1 MGVIQFK
8 QWSGITDDA
17 DPPKNFLLGW
27 AGTVAGGD
35 TIADGVL
42 AFYGKGKPISQLDGS
57 TEFSHRMPTGIGG
70 KLTSS

>member
-27 AGTVAGGD
+27 AGTIAGGD

-42 AFYGKGKPISQLDGS
+42 AFYGKPTNIS
-57 TEFSHRMPTGIGG
+57 GG
-70 KLTSS
+70 WQ